1 MKKLLALLGLL
12 LLIGGVL
19 PTRAPP
25 EKIESIEIT
34 NYPVNCRL
42 DSINHT
48 LDELNKL
55 MKQFADKQKF

>member
-25 EKIESIEIT
+25 EKIKAIEVT
-34 NYPVNCRL
+34 NYQVNCRL
-42 DSINHT
+42 DSINNT
-48 LDELNKL
+48 LDELNKI
-55 MKQFADKQKF
+55 MKEFADKQKF